1 MDLDLSD
8 VKSNDP
14 VPLTT
19 RDRQFFTQLE
29 RYMNEESTK
38 VGDHPSR
45 ERFVIFRLVFE
56 RVNTFLHLFQS
67 LSLPFSSVK
76 IVDKAF
82 LYRPLFRGIKHEYE
96 RCINALEMGA
106 DEVKEMSA
114 DLHRLVLQPKT
125 FLLRQKRCMEL
136 EDK

>member
-8 VKSNDP
+8 VKANDP

-29 RYMNEESTK
+29 LYMKEESAK

-56 RVNTFLHLFQS
+56 RVNILLHLFQPLSVFPS
-67 LSLPFSSVK
+67 LSRSL
-76 IVDKAF
+76 
-82 LYRPLFRGIKHEYE
+82 IKHFSIDHYF
-96 RCINALEMGA
+96 
-106 DEVKEMSA
+106 V
-114 DLHRLVLQPKT
+114 VLNTNMNDVSMHWKWVPMK
-125 FLLRQKRCMEL
+125 
-136 EDK
+136 

>member
-1 MDLDLSD
+1 MDIDLSD

-56 RVNTFLHLFQS
+56 RVTILFPIS
-67 LSLPFSSVK
+67 L
-76 IVDKAF
+76 
-82 LYRPLFRGIKHEYE
+82 
-96 RCINALEMGA
+96 
-106 DEVKEMSA
+106 
-114 DLHRLVLQPKT
+114 
-125 FLLRQKRCMEL
+125 
-136 EDK
+136 